1 MLTHA
6 KRTSGLHGARHAARS
21 PREACLQQD
30 ARGGI
35 PKADHLSALDAHAIA
50 EDITRNA
57 FVFFAQMLF
66 LGRGDRR
73 AHITH
78 LLCGKHLVEIDV

>member
-1 MLTHA
+1 
-6 KRTSGLHGARHAARS
+6 
-21 PREACLQQD
+21 
-30 ARGGI
+30 
-35 PKADHLSALDAHAIA
+35 LSALDAHAIA